1 MQSGLYIVA
10 TPIGN
15 MGDITT
21 RAVQV
26 LSVANAVACE
36 DTRITGKLMHY
47 HGLSAQ
53 LVRYDEHSAP
63 KARPGLIKRLLAG
76 EVVALVSDAGTPL
89 VSDPGYKLVREAVE
103 AGITVYPLPGASSV
117 MAALAVA
124 GLPSDRFLF
133 AGFLPVKQV
142 ARRSEL
148 NELVE
153 IKATLIFL
161 ESAKRIAKSLADM
174 AAVLGDREAAVC
186 RELTKLYEE
195 VRRGSLPELA
205 AHYAQAG
212 SPKGEIVFVVG
223 PPTGVRVE
231 IDIDA
236 ALTELLVD
244 HSVKESAALL
254 AARTGKPKRE
264 VYARAL
270 VLSSPTKSG
279 G

>member
-15 MGDITT
+15 MGDMTT
-21 RAVQV
+21 RAVEV
-26 LSVANAVACE
+26 LSAADAVACE
-36 DTRITGKLMHY
+36 DTRVTGKLMRH
-47 HGLSAQ
+47 HGLSSR

-63 KARPGLIKRLLAG
+63 RTRPGLIKQLLAG

-103 AGITVYPLPGASSV
+103 AGISVYPLPGASSV
-117 MAALAVA
+117 LAALAVS

-133 AGFLPVKQV
+133 AGFLPNKQA

-148 NELVE
+148 NDLGD

-161 ESAKRIAKSLADM
+161 ESAKRLAACLVDM
-174 AAVLGDREAAVC
+174 AVVLGDREVAVC

-195 VRRGSLPELA
+195 TRRGKLSELA
-205 AHYAQAG
+205 EHYAEAG
-212 SPKGEIVFVVG
+212 APRGEIVIVVG
-223 PPTGVRVE
+223 PPSGDHKEV
-231 IDIDA
+231 DIDA
-236 ALTELLVD
+236 ALQELLGE
-244 HSVKESAALL
+244 HSVKEAAALV
-254 AARTGKPKRE
+254 AAKTGKPKRE

-270 VLSSPTKSG
+270 VLKGPDR
-279 G
+279 